1 MILRTIMI
9 KMRKDHSQ
17 ALIYICGDLNISMIN
32 KLLLA
37 KKLCTAMST
46 SKIDYIFGLEQMA
59 NRTCARVINC
69 AQYQTDQAMFIAGPV
84 KRTRKKVKEY
94 PYPDLKLS
102 TTEGKDEIR
111 KISETGM
118 KIMSD
123 IDDKIKELPNIQTVF
138 REIIELITKEAAA
151 KEKKNDLN
159 NKKKLNKFEE
169 EINNSWKRT
178 QTPEVIKYRTK

>member
-1 MILRTIMI
+1 
-9 KMRKDHSQ
+9 
-17 ALIYICGDLNISMIN
+17 
-32 KLLLA
+32 
-37 KKLCTAMST
+37 
-46 SKIDYIFGLEQMA
+46 
-59 NRTCARVINC
+59 
-69 AQYQTDQAMFIAGPV
+69 
-84 KRTRKKVKEY
+84 
-94 PYPDLKLS
+94 
-102 TTEGKDEIR
+102 
-111 KISETGM
+111 M